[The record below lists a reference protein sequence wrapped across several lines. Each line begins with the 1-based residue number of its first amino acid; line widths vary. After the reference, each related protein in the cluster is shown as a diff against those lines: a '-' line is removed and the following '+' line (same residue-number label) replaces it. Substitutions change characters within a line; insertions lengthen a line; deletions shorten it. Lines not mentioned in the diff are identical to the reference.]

1 MKMKLTTILLTTFA
15 ITYAINATAQ
25 HQEQKEKS
33 PVEIAYEQTE
43 MLRESLNLTH
53 YQVFKVDSILQSNI
67 AGVVNQFEE
76 MKKSG
81 LQNPDSYREVQKRWQ
96 TKTDSEFEKLFTLEQ
111 FERYLK
117 LSGMPSK
124 ERKKK
129 MAELRKKAKENEK
142 K

>member
-15 ITYAINATAQ
+15 ITFAINAIAQ

-43 MLRESLNLTH
+43 MLRESLDLNH
-53 YQVFKVDSILQSNI
+53 FQVFKVDSILQSNI
-67 AGVVNQFEE
+67 AGVMNQFEE
-76 MKKSG
+76 MKKGG

-96 TKTDSEFEKLFTLEQ
+96 TKTDSEFEKLFTLDQ

-129 MAELRKKAKENEK
+129 MAELRKKAKENNK